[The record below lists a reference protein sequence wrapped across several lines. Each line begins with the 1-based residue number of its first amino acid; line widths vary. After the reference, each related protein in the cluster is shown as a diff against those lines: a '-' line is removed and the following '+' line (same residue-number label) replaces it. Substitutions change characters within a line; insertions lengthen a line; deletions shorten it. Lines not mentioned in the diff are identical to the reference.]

1 MRRAGVLMPVTSL
14 PSPWGVGTMG
24 AAAREFVDFLVESGQ
39 TVWQILPIGPTGFGD
54 SPYQVFSTYAG
65 NPYLID
71 LDELAAEGLLER
83 SEYEGV
89 SWGDDPLSVDYGE
102 LFLGRL
108 PVLERACARLRESR
122 AAELASFCARESAW
136 LEDYALFMAIKDSR
150 DGAPW
155 TSWDDGLLR
164 REPAALDEA
173 RRRLSERVDFW
184 KAVQCLFFRQWDRL
198 REYAAGAGI
207 LLMGDIPIYVAPDS
221 ADVWASPEQF
231 QLDERLLPT
240 EVAGCPP
247 DGFAAGGQLWGNP
260 LYDWER
266 MAEDGFSWWVERIT
280 YQLRL
285 YDILRIDHFRGFDS
299 YYSIPFGAPDAREGR
314 WREGPGTA
322 LFERLRETCGT
333 ERLVAEDLGY
343 LTDSVARLREET
355 GLPGMRVLEF
365 AFDSVDG
372 SGSVYLPHSY
382 PRDCVA
388 YVGTHDNDTA
398 LGWLSAASPDDVA
411 RARDYLGLNEREGE
425 GWGMM
430 RGIWSSVADT
440 AIVQMQDVL
449 RLGGEARMNVPS
461 TVGQNWKWRAPAH
474 YATPELA
481 QRLRRQMELCDR
493 APAAGNR

>member
-1 MRRAGVLMPVTSL
+1 M
-14 PSPWGVGTMG
+14 
-24 AAAREFVDFLVESGQ
+24 
-39 TVWQILPIGPTGFGD
+39 
-54 SPYQVFSTYAG
+54 
-65 NPYLID
+65 
-71 LDELAAEGLLER
+71 
-83 SEYEGV
+83 
-89 SWGDDPLSVDYGE
+89 DYGA
-102 LFLGRL
+102 LFRGRL
-108 PVLERACARLRESR
+108 PVLERTCARLRESR

-150 DGAPW
+150 GGAPW
-155 TSWDDGLLR
+155 TSWDDGLRR

-173 RRRLSERVDFW
+173 RRRLAERIDFW

-198 REYAAGAGI
+198 REYAASAGI

-299 YYSIPFGAPDAREGR
+299 YYSIPFGAPD
-314 WREGPGTA
+314 
-322 LFERLRETCGT
+322 
-333 ERLVAEDLGY
+333 
-343 LTDSVARLREET
+343 
-355 GLPGMRVLEF
+355 
-365 AFDSVDG
+365 
-372 SGSVYLPHSY
+372 
-382 PRDCVA
+382 
-388 YVGTHDNDTA
+388 
-398 LGWLSAASPDDVA
+398 
-411 RARDYLGLNEREGE
+411 EREGE

-440 AIVQMQDVL
+440 AIVQMQDIL
-449 RLGGEARMNVPS
+449 RLGERPG
-461 TVGQNWKWRAPAH
+461 
-474 YATPELA
+474 
-481 QRLRRQMELCDR
+481 
-493 APAAGNR
+493 

>member
-1 MRRAGVLMPVTSL
+1 MPVTSL

-89 SWGDDPLSVDYGE
+89 SWGDDLLSVDYGA
-102 LFLGRL
+102 LFRGRL
-108 PVLERACARLRESR
+108 PVLECACTRLRESR

-150 DGAPW
+150 GGAPW
-155 TSWDDGLLR
+155 TSWDDGLRR

-173 RRRLSERVDFW
+173 RRRLAEGIDFW

-198 REYAAGAGI
+198 REYAANAGI

-221 ADVWASPEQF
+221 ADVWASPAQF

-266 MAEDGFSWWVERIT
+266 MAEDDFSWWVERVA

-299 YYSIPFGAPDAREGR
+299 YYAIPFGSPDAREGR

-333 ERLVAEDLGY
+333 DRLVAEDLGY

-411 RARDYLGLNEREGE
+411 RACDYLGLNEREGE

-430 RGIWSSVADT
+430 RGIWTSVADT
-440 AIVQMQDVL
+440 AIVQMQDIL

-493 APAAGNR
+493 APAAGHR

>member
-1 MRRAGVLMPVTSL
+1 MRRSGVLMAITSL
-14 PSPWGVGTMG
+14 PSAWGVGTMG
-24 AAAREFVDFLVESGQ
+24 GAAREFVDFLAASGQ

-71 LDELAAEGLLER
+71 LDDLAEEGLLER
-83 SEYEGV
+83 SEYEGRP
-89 SWGDDPLSVDYGE
+89 WGDDPLSVDYGA
-102 LFLGRL
+102 LFRGRLEVLGRA
-108 PVLERACARLRESR
+108 VSRLRETR
-122 AAELASFCARESAW
+122 GAELASFCARESAW
-136 LEDYALFMAIKDSR
+136 LEDYALFMAIKDACQ
-150 DGAPW
+150 GAPW
-155 TSWDDGLLR
+155 GAWPEPLR
-164 REPAALDEA
+164 RRDEDALAAA
-173 RRRLSERVDFW
+173 RHDLAERVDYW
-184 KAVQCLFFRQWDRL
+184 QGVQCLFFRQWDRL
-198 REYAAGAGI
+198 REHAARSGV

-221 ADVWASPEQF
+221 ADVWANPGQF
-231 QLDERLLPT
+231 QLDERLVPT

-260 LYDWER
+260 LYDWDR
-266 MAEDGFSWWVERIT
+266 MAEDGYAWWVERVS

-299 YYSIPFGAPDAREGR
+299 YYAIPFGAPDAREGR
-314 WREGPGTA
+314 WREGPGAA

-372 SGSVYLPHSY
+372 SGSVYLPHAY
-382 PRDCVA
+382 PRNCVA

-398 LGWLSAASPDDVA
+398 LGWLAGACPEDA
-411 RARDYLGLNEREGE
+411 ERARDYLGLNEREGE

-449 RLGGEARMNVPS
+449 CLGGETRMNVPS
-461 TVGQNWKWRAPAH
+461 TVGTNWKWRAPTH
-474 YATPELA
+474 YATPELVR
-481 QRLRRQMELCDR
+481 RLRRQTELFDR
-493 APAAGNR
+493 VPAVGNQ